1 MTFPV
6 FTAGEV
12 LRAQDMNAVGM
23 WKVASATFSGITT
36 GAPLDVNS
44 VFSSNYTNYLLTF
57 NVSATVA
64 NAIVQLRMRTVAA
77 QEAGAVYNFGWNG
90 QWVSAGP
97 VYNEGAF
104 STANPFAPETA
115 FFSGVS
121 AGTGYSGTSRV
132 EIYSPN
138 ATRQTRITGQS
149 YTDYTGTF
157 YNVVLAGS
165 GEVSTSTAYTG
176 FRIYP
181 AAGTIS
187 GEYTLY
193 GYNK

>member
-1 MTFPV
+1 MSFPS
-6 FTAGEV
+6 FASGEV
-12 LRAQDMNAVGM
+12 LTAADMNAVGM
-23 WKVASATFSGITT
+23 WKVAGASFSGITT

-44 VFSSNYTNYLLTF
+44 VFSSDYTNYLLTF
-57 NVSATVA
+57 RASATVA
-64 NAIVQLRMRTVAA
+64 NAVVQLRMRTVAT

-97 VYNEGAF
+97 VYSEGAF

-121 AGTGYSGTSRV
+121 AGNGYGGTSRV

-138 ATRQTRITGQS
+138 ATRATRITGQS

-165 GEVSTSTAYTG
+165 GEVGTSTAYTG

-181 AAGTIS
+181 VAGTIS

-193 GYNK
+193 GYK

>member
-1 MTFPV
+1 MPV
-6 FTAGEV
+6 PDFSPGEV
-12 LRAQDMNAVGM
+12 LTAAAMDKIGL
-23 WKVASATFSGITT
+23 WEVASASFSGITT

-44 VFSSNYTNYLLTF
+44 VFSSDYTNYLLTF
-57 NVSATVA
+57 RASATVA

-97 VYNEGAF
+97 VYSEGAF
-104 STANPFAPETA
+104 STANPFAPETG
-115 FFSGVS
+115 FFSGIT
-121 AGTGYSGTSRV
+121 AGNGYSGTSRV

-138 ATRQTRITGQS
+138 ATRATRITGQS
-149 YTDYTGTF
+149 YNDYTGTF

-165 GEVSTSTAYTG
+165 GEVSTNTAYTG
-176 FRIYP
+176 FRIFP
-181 AAGTIS
+181 VAGTIS

-193 GYNK
+193 GYK

>member
-1 MTFPV
+1 MTFPT
-6 FTAGEV
+6 FTVGET
-12 LRAQDMNAVGM
+12 LRAADMNAVGM
-23 WKVASATFSGITT
+23 WKVASASFSGITT

-44 VFSSNYTNYLLTF
+44 VFSSDYTNYLLTF
-57 NVSATVA
+57 RASATVA
-64 NAIVQLRMRTVAA
+64 NAIVQLRMRTVAT

-115 FFSGVS
+115 FFSGIS
-121 AGTGYSGTSRV
+121 AGNGYSGTSRV

-138 ATRQTRITGQS
+138 ATRATRITGQS

-165 GEVSTSTAYTG
+165 GELSNNTAYTG
-176 FRIYP
+176 FRIFP
-181 AAGTIS
+181 IAGTIS

-193 GYNK
+193 GYK